1 MYDYGARNYD
11 PALGRWMNNDPLA
24 ERHPEISPFVYCAN
38 VPTYLIDPDGKDW
51 RIYYQDK
58 NNERQEFIYK
68 GGSTVLPDNQFVRDF
83 VAAYNYNVENGGGD
97 SMKAIAENSK
107 IMVDVQKTSGDSN
120 YDDSKDTKGND
131 VLNWN
136 PKWGLMTDNGSML
149 SPATIL
155 EHESAHGLGNKTGTS
170 ASDKDVRG
178 NPYQNPEEE
187 RVITGPEQKTAHANG
202 EVPYFMPTRKNHY
215 GLPIITNSPT
225 SNKPNVTKTKE
236 YHNKQ
241 QEAGNFYGIP
251 FSAFKR

>member
-1 MYDYGARNYD
+1 
-11 PALGRWMNNDPLA
+11 
-24 ERHPEISPFVYCAN
+24 
-38 VPTYLIDPDGKDW
+38 
-51 RIYYQDK
+51 
-58 NNERQEFIYK
+58 
-68 GGSTVLPDNQFVRDF
+68 
-83 VAAYNYNVENGGGD
+83 
-97 SMKAIAENSK
+97 
-107 IMVDVQKTSGDSN
+107 
-120 YDDSKDTKGND
+120 
-131 VLNWN
+131 
-136 PKWGLMTDNGSML
+136 MTDNGSML